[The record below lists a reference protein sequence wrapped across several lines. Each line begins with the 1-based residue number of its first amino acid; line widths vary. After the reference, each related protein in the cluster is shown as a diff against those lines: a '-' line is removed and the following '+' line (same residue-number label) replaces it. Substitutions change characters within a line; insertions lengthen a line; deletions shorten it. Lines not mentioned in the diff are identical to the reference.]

1 MDLSATQVY
10 EDEDEDLSF
19 TQKIVLEEEESVQVG
34 MLSIGTTDY
43 QIKAGTTKI
52 GSRLGSCDIVINDI
66 TVSGLHAEIQANKG
80 EGSTWISDL
89 NSTNKTK
96 LNNTRLQP
104 TRFYELKDGSVIE
117 FGTVHATYR
126 TYRPADDIVIP
137 ETPAPSR
144 QKVGNTIIPNTPD
157 SSLNNSSSLDDDGS
171 VILGTQ
177 KDDENSVFRRPRIP
191 QQYQSTSSKKNTSL
205 NESNDSRI
213 ATLNMSDI
221 NIGKE
226 QVSIFD
232 AETQNF
238 EEGCKMASS
247 SIHDMETQGVLIDT
261 SEHFVEA
268 NTKADKQ
275 LSKLNINKTAS
286 RSVMDIHDIETQ
298 SYTDDNEIN
307 EMETRT
313 SKVNIQNVTKKK
325 VTMDTY
331 TMKRQVYTDD
341 TDKGGSNSQK
351 SEISKNN
358 GREKNLAQ
366 VRRDIHDLET
376 QKFDNNYIAEDVS
389 DLETQLELDGI
400 ASEQSRDISNLETQL
415 ELGGIA
421 NEQSRDIS
429 DLETQLELGGIA
441 SEQSRDISNLETQL
455 ELGGIASEQNRDIS
469 DMETQFVTDDTAN
482 EKNDRANKDKDKDS
496 TVETTNDGIN
506 HENITKS
513 SRSSSPG
520 SLNLSSP
527 GVEDRTSSPLNQSDH
542 LLESTYLLEF
552 FGKDIDKQEKVQ
564 AFNASTPKSLTKV
577 TLERNSNVVNMQNAV
592 NSGENNDEDIFEAL
606 TQRNSR
612 KFEALMSDDSE
623 TNEEDALIM
632 RKVSKKTRGK
642 PRLEQIND
650 DSDTDAE
657 EYVAE
662 LAKKQHESSGT
673 LNKLSNEYTSN
684 RNDPGTSV
692 ESEDIFDVLTQRLD
706 NPTTKDTSDSS
717 INQPQKTN
725 EIDRAVD
732 DIEPTQIINNIDQD
746 TRTNM
751 LDVNDVAPTQLILS
765 RETSPKTVI
774 NSKDFATKNNQNDV
788 DDMTTT
794 HIINSKSV
802 DCCTTENLDRENIDY
817 ELAPTQVIGEV
828 EDTEKRNST
837 HKKDSPQ
844 VNLNDTLEQK
854 LNEMFNNVSNDNIS
868 NDNVSNIH
876 EVSNMSTQCLE
887 NILESSQCDDPTNKS
902 IASNRGTNSVS
913 RKQLRKK
920 SHVPCDQHSHNL
932 LETEVN
938 DVNTAETDSQD
949 IYFST
954 ITTRRKRNILRDT
967 QEFEENVI
975 SCQHVDSLQASK
987 ADNEK
992 PTDDDTDVES
1002 NKRRKIILSKT
1013 KNKSD
1018 GIMETLNDDNR
1029 NGTISSGNNE
1039 KSLRSSKAT
1048 RQKDEAAPETSKE
1061 VLGIDSAKVEDAE
1074 ENTSIC
1080 IPCPSTDGQRA
1091 QKLDTLYEIDDDILT
1106 RLPAVRISG
1115 TVSNPA
1121 SPSASSTSTVRSTRS
1136 KRHIAKNKREKR
1148 SSLTGKSPCEQNVG
1162 NSEKND
1168 LREPSVDSH
1177 SNSVPDTPTTA
1188 KISSLVDTSE
1198 DSGTDS
1204 ETDNETKY
1212 KRFQQMAD
1220 RMLGNDLGCL
1230 KRQNKRRRKK
1240 IRVSPDVSEDPKQ
1253 SMDVESNNPARTS
1266 SRITRHS
1273 SRQSDN
1279 SSPDLQREACAK
1291 NTAYRDKSTES
1302 DTKFTISKRKTSPS
1316 MVEEIMEQINKKK
1329 HKTAQ
1334 VAEECPVS
1342 TRSLRSNIKTAT
1354 DRQSPN
1360 NLNFTKMSTCA
1371 GPSMIENTK
1380 CSDDNKA
1387 VFKIALEKIQETSLN
1402 TETEGNVDSE
1412 GFNVRRTRRMI
1423 YDKQVMI
1430 PISDIIANGSNKRDK
1445 TAQTKVTEE
1454 QASESQDKVLRVV
1467 LTPIKSPVDDA
1478 SQEVERIMAKGPS
1491 NVQDKNLSVRES
1503 SNAKIFQRELRI
1515 RRRKRSN
1522 SDMQTESVLTESGI
1536 SSELEDSDNTQ
1547 LDNPAPRAKRGRAAK
1562 SSVFSLPESQASKK
1576 KETFKRPTRVK
1587 NSSNLT
1593 LDSSTENMI
1602 SESSQGSTES
1612 DASTSSRV
1620 SRSKA
1625 ASMKKKEK
1633 TELNQNTH
1641 RLIDESASGSSTS
1654 GEVIS
1659 LSTPSKTRRSASI
1672 LSNSTPF
1679 AMRHK
1684 VLFTGITDNITEDYS
1699 KIVKA
1704 LGGSK
1709 VEDPA
1714 KCTILVT
1721 DKVRRTYKFLCV
1733 LAKGLP
1739 IVAIDWLRDSEAAA
1753 RFLAWENYILKDP
1766 AAEAKFGFRLRK
1778 SLDKAK
1784 EKKLLDGYIV
1794 VLTPS
1799 IAPPPIEELKDMVS
1813 SCGGKALV
1821 RPPTKW
1827 PERAVVLSRE
1837 EDLPNAKKFLAKAPK
1852 TVTVQST
1859 EFILTGILRQETN
1872 FDKYKLKL

>member
-191 QQYQSTSSKKNTSL
+191 QQCQSTSSKKNTSL

-298 SYTDDNEIN
+298 SCTDDNEIN

-844 VNLNDTLEQK
+844 
-854 LNEMFNNVSNDNIS
+854 
-868 NDNVSNIH
+868 
-876 EVSNMSTQCLE
+876 
-887 NILESSQCDDPTNKS
+887 
-902 IASNRGTNSVS
+902 
-913 RKQLRKK
+913 
-920 SHVPCDQHSHNL
+920 
-932 LETEVN
+932 
-938 DVNTAETDSQD
+938 
-949 IYFST
+949 
-954 ITTRRKRNILRDT
+954 
-967 QEFEENVI
+967 
-975 SCQHVDSLQASK
+975 ASK

-1430 PISDIIANGSNKRDK
+1430 PIISDIIANGSNKRDK

>member
-837 HKKDSPQ
+837 HKKDSP
-844 VNLNDTLEQK
+844 
-854 LNEMFNNVSNDNIS
+854 
-868 NDNVSNIH
+868 
-876 EVSNMSTQCLE
+876 
-887 NILESSQCDDPTNKS
+887 
-902 IASNRGTNSVS
+902 
-913 RKQLRKK
+913 
-920 SHVPCDQHSHNL
+920 
-932 LETEVN
+932 
-938 DVNTAETDSQD
+938 
-949 IYFST
+949 
-954 ITTRRKRNILRDT
+954 
-967 QEFEENVI
+967 
-975 SCQHVDSLQASK
+975 QASK

>member
-1 MDLSATQVY
+1 M
-10 EDEDEDLSF
+10 
-19 TQKIVLEEEESVQVG
+19 VG
-34 MLSIGTTDY
+34 MLSIGSTDY
-43 QIKAGTTKI
+43 QIKAGIVKI
-52 GSRLGSCDIVINDI
+52 GRLGSCDIVINDK
-66 TVSGLHAEIQANKG
+66 TVSRLHAEIEASGGKG
-80 EGSTWISDL
+80 SIWISDL
-89 NSTNKTK
+89 NSTPGTK
-96 LNNTRLQP
+96 LNNTRLRP
-104 TRFYELKDGSVIE
+104 TRLYELKDGSIIE
-117 FGTVHATYR
+117 FGAVHATYR
-126 TYRPADDIVIP
+126 TCRPADDIVIP

-157 SSLNNSSSLDDDGS
+157 SSLNNSFSLDDDGS

-191 QQYQSTSSKKNTSL
+191 QQCQSTSSKKNTSL

-213 ATLNMSDI
+213 ATLNTSDI
-221 NIGKE
+221 NVGKK
-226 QVSIFD
+226 QVNIFD

-238 EEGCKMASS
+238 EEGYKMASS
-247 SIHDMETQGVLIDT
+247 SIHDMETQGVLTDT

-275 LSKLNINKTAS
+275 LSKLNINKTAG

-298 SYTDDNEIN
+298 SYTDDIN
-307 EMETRT
+307 EMETRP

-325 VTMDTY
+325 VTMDIY

-341 TDKGGSNSQK
+341 TDKGGSNAQK

-366 VRRDIHDLET
+366 IRRDIHDLET

-389 DLETQLELDGI
+389 NLETQLELNGIASEQSRDISNLETQLELGGI

-455 ELGGIASEQNRDIS
+455 ELGGITSKQNRDIS
-469 DMETQFVTDDTAN
+469 DMETQFVTGDTAN

-496 TVETTNDGIN
+496 TVETTKDGMN

-552 FGKDIDKQEKVQ
+552 FGEDIDKQEKVQ

-577 TLERNSNVVNMQNAV
+577 TSERNSNVVNMQNAV
-592 NSGENNDEDIFEAL
+592 NSEENNDEDIFEAP

-612 KFEALMSDDSE
+612 KFEALISDDSE

-632 RKVSKKTRGK
+632 RKVPKKTRGK
-642 PRLEQIND
+642 PRSEQIND

-673 LNKLSNEYTSN
+673 LNKLSNEDTSN

-706 NPTTKDTSDSS
+706 NPATKDTLDSS

-725 EIDRAVD
+725 EIDRTVD
-732 DIEPTQIINNIDQD
+732 DIEPTQIINNVDQD
-746 TRTNM
+746 TRTKM

-788 DDMTTT
+788 DDMATT

-817 ELAPTQVIGEV
+817 ELAPTQVIDEV

-837 HKKDSPQ
+837 HEKDSPQ
-844 VNLNDTLEQK
+844 VNLSDTLEQK
-854 LNEMFNNVSNDNIS
+854 LNEMFNNVSNDN
-868 NDNVSNIH
+868 VSNIH
-876 EVSNMSTQCLE
+876 EVPNMSTQCLE
-887 NILESSQCDDPTNKS
+887 NILESSQCDDPTNTS
-902 IASNRGTNSVS
+902 IAGNRGTNSVS

-949 IYFST
+949 NYFST

-975 SCQHVDSLQASK
+975 SCQNVDSLQASK

-1029 NGTISSGNNE
+1029 NETISSGNNE

-1061 VLGIDSAKVEDAE
+1061 VLGKDSAKVDDAE

-1136 KRHIAKNKREKR
+1136 KRDIAKNKGEKR
-1148 SSLTGKSPCEQNVG
+1148 SSLTGKSPCEQDVG

-1168 LREPSVDSH
+1168 FGEPSVDSH

-1198 DSGTDS
+1198 DSETDS

-1220 RMLGNDLGCL
+1220 RMLGNELGCL

-1253 SMDVESNNPARTS
+1253 SMDVESDNSARTS
-1266 SRITRHS
+1266 SRMTRHS
-1273 SRQSDN
+1273 GRQSDN
-1279 SSPDLQREACAK
+1279 SSPDLQREARVK

-1316 MVEEIMEQINKKK
+1316 MVEEIMEQITKKK

-1334 VAEECPVS
+1334 VDEECPVP
-1342 TRSLRSNIKTAT
+1342 TRSLRSSIKMAT

-1360 NLNFTKMSTCA
+1360 NLNFTKMSTRA

-1387 VFKIALEKIQETSLN
+1387 VSKTALEKTQETSLN

-1412 GFNVRRTRRMI
+1412 GSNVRRTRRMI

-1430 PISDIIANGSNKRDK
+1430 HISDVIANGSNKRDK
-1445 TAQTKVTEE
+1445 TAETKVTEE

-1467 LTPIKSPVDDA
+1467 LTPIKSPVHDA
-1478 SQEVERIMAKGPS
+1478 SQEVERIMAEGPS

-1503 SNAKIFQRELRI
+1503 SNAKIFQRELRT

-1522 SDMQTESVLTESGI
+1522 SDMETESVLTESGM

-1593 LDSSTENMI
+1593 LDSSTENTI

-1659 LSTPSKTRRSASI
+1659 LSTPSRTRRSASI
-1672 LSNSTPF
+1672 LSNSTPS

-1799 IAPPPIEELKDMVS
+1799 IAPPPIEELKDMVL

-1837 EDLPNAKKFLAKAPK
+1837 EDLPNAKKFLTKAPK

-1859 EFILTGILRQETN
+1859 EFILTGILRQETD

>member
-66 TVSGLHAEIQANKG
+66 TVSGLHAEIEANKG

-177 KDDENSVFRRPRIP
+177 KDYENSVFRRPRIP
-191 QQYQSTSSKKNTSL
+191 QQCQSTSSKKNTSL

-213 ATLNMSDI
+213 ATLNTSDI

-286 RSVMDIHDIETQ
+286 RSMMDIHDIETQ
-298 SYTDDNEIN
+298 SYTDDIN

-577 TLERNSNVVNMQNAV
+577 TSERNSNVVNMQNAV
-592 NSGENNDEDIFEAL
+592 NSGENNDEDIFEAP

-632 RKVSKKTRGK
+632 RKVSKKTPGK

-725 EIDRAVD
+725 EIDRAID

-844 VNLNDTLEQK
+844 
-854 LNEMFNNVSNDNIS
+854 
-868 NDNVSNIH
+868 
-876 EVSNMSTQCLE
+876 
-887 NILESSQCDDPTNKS
+887 
-902 IASNRGTNSVS
+902 
-913 RKQLRKK
+913 
-920 SHVPCDQHSHNL
+920 
-932 LETEVN
+932 
-938 DVNTAETDSQD
+938 
-949 IYFST
+949 
-954 ITTRRKRNILRDT
+954 
-967 QEFEENVI
+967 
-975 SCQHVDSLQASK
+975 ASK

-1061 VLGIDSAKVEDAE
+1061 VLGIDSAKVDDAE

-1136 KRHIAKNKREKR
+1136 KRHIAKNKGEKR
-1148 SSLTGKSPCEQNVG
+1148 SSLTGKSPCEQDVG

-1220 RMLGNDLGCL
+1220 RMLGNELGCL

-1266 SRITRHS
+1266 SRMTRHS

-1342 TRSLRSNIKTAT
+1342 TRSLRSTIKTAT

-1387 VFKIALEKIQETSLN
+1387 VFKIALGKIQETSLN

-1412 GFNVRRTRRMI
+1412 GSNVRRTRRMI

-1430 PISDIIANGSNKRDK
+1430 PISDVIANGSSKRDK

-1547 LDNPAPRAKRGRAAK
+1547 LDNPAPKAKRGRAAK